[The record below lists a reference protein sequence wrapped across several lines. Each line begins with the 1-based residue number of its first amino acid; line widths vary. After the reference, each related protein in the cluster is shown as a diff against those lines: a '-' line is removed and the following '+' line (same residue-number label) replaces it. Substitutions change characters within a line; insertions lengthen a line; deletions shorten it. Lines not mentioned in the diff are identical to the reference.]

1 MSLRGGGGLPG
12 EGRAPGPPRGRGSG
26 MAQKIVPNL
35 WFDTQAE
42 EAAQYYIDVL
52 GNGRVISVAR
62 YPEGA
67 PGPAGQV
74 MSVEFEVAGMRLV
87 GINGGPQFGLRKG
100 ESRQVNRADQAE
112 GERLRD
118 RL

>member
-1 MSLRGGGGLPG
+1 MSLRWAGGLPG
-12 EGRAPGPPRGRGSG
+12 EGRAPGPPRGGGSG

-52 GNGRVISVAR
+52 GNGRVISVAH

-67 PGPAGQV
+67 PGPAGEG
-74 MSVEFEVAGMRLV
+74 MSVEVEGAGMRV
-87 GINGGPQFGLRKG
+87 GGINGGAAVPVPRGACG
-100 ESRQVNRADQAE
+100 P
-112 GERLRD
+112 
-118 RL
+118 